1 MRAVPDT
8 VARPPYV
15 VHPDLPAP
23 RAPRPVRNDPATI
36 ALIRRACDAASEVLA
51 EIEQHVAGGV
61 TTDELDAIGHEAIV
75 RRGGYPSPLRY
86 LGYPRSICTA
96 VNEVICHGIPGPLLL
111 ADGDIVGIDVTVYL
125 DGVHGDLCKTVPV
138 GEVDRLSQGLL
149 DAGRR
154 ALQAGLSA
162 VQPGQP
168 VNAIGRA
175 IEKEKRGRFGIVRE
189 FVGHEIGRDFHGAL
203 VVPHGFEASA
213 RTVLEEGMVFTIE
226 PMVALGS
233 GRARICADGWTA
245 VTRDGSRSAQFEHT
259 VLVTGDGCE
268 ALTRW

>member
-1 MRAVPDT
+1 M
-8 VARPPYV
+8 ARPPYV
-15 VHPDLPAP
+15 VRPDQPAP
-23 RAPRPVRNDPATI
+23 RAPRPVRNDPETI

-51 EIEQHVAGGV
+51 EIEPHVRPGA
-61 TTDELDAIGHEAIV
+61 TTDELDQVGHAGIV
-75 RRGGYPSPLRY
+75 ARGGYPSPLGY

-96 VNEVICHGIPGPLLL
+96 VNEVICHGIPGPQVL
-111 ADGDIVGIDVTVYL
+111 ADGDIIGIDVSVFL

-138 GEVDRLSQGLL
+138 GEIDRLSEGLL

-154 ALQAGLSA
+154 ALRAGLSA
-162 VQPGQP
+162 VEPGRP

-175 IEKEKRGRFGIVRE
+175 IEKEMRGRFGIVRE

-203 VVPHGFEASA
+203 VVPHGFESSA

-233 GRARICADGWTA
+233 GRARIRADGWTA

-259 VLVTGDGCE
+259 VLVTAGGCE

>member
-8 VARPPYV
+8 VVRPLYV
-15 VHPDLPAP
+15 LQPDRPAP
-23 RAPRPVRNDPATI
+23 RAPRPVRNDPETI

-51 EIEQHVAGGV
+51 EIEPHVSPGV
-61 TTDELDAIGHEAIV
+61 TTDELDEIGHEAIV
-75 RRGGYPSPLRY
+75 RRGGYPSPLGY

-96 VNEVICHGIPGPLLL
+96 VNEVICHGIPGPQTLV
-111 ADGDIVGIDVTVYL
+111 DGDIVGVDVTVFL
-125 DGVHGDLCKTVPV
+125 DGVHGDLCKTLPV
-138 GEVDRLSQGLL
+138 GEVDALSAGLL

-154 ALQAGLSA
+154 ALAAGMSA
-162 VQPGQP
+162 VEPGRP

-175 IEKEKRGRFGIVRE
+175 IEKEVRGRFGIVRE

-203 VVPHGFEASA
+203 IVPHAFEASA
-213 RTVLEEGMVFTIE
+213 RTTLEEGMVFTIE

-233 GRARICADGWTA
+233 GRARIRSDGWTA

-259 VLVTGDGCE
+259 VLVTADGCE